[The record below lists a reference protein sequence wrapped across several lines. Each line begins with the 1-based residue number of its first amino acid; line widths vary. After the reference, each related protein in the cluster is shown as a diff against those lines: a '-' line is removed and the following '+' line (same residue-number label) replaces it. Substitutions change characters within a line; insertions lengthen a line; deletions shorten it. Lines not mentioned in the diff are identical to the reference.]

1 MTALRLQHSP
11 KIVAPK
17 CARAPFRS
25 SPDERRDEQ
34 PDEHPRTVSSV
45 QLKAYA
51 EDSYD
56 GERDSRD
63 GEEDQEL
70 DHEIPSETIGVLDE
84 SDFEEVYEGGEF
96 ADHGLDTPPAN
107 GAEYADYAAD
117 PPHMDGAESYEVEVD
132 IRAFE
137 DAEAELP
144 TCRTPLRTIKRQ
156 SRLTLEPTPIP
167 PPAILRRSPS
177 IPPPPAMV
185 RPPSIPPMAA
195 QPSRLPPPPQPQ
207 GALPSFDDPP
217 VPYTPAAVPRDPAT
231 ARYVV
236 VAGCRTGELVL
247 RALEPGEPPP
257 YGTPIATLAPS
268 CALDARTITMLLNR

>member
-1 MTALRLQHSP
+1 
-11 KIVAPK
+11 
-17 CARAPFRS
+17 
-25 SPDERRDEQ
+25 
-34 PDEHPRTVSSV
+34 
-45 QLKAYA
+45 
-51 EDSYD
+51 
-56 GERDSRD
+56 
-63 GEEDQEL
+63 
-70 DHEIPSETIGVLDE
+70 
-84 SDFEEVYEGGEF
+84 
-96 ADHGLDTPPAN
+96 
-107 GAEYADYAAD
+107 
-117 PPHMDGAESYEVEVD
+117 
-132 IRAFE
+132 
-137 DAEAELP
+137 
-144 TCRTPLRTIKRQ
+144 
-156 SRLTLEPTPIP
+156 
-167 PPAILRRSPS
+167 
-177 IPPPPAMV
+177 MV